1 MVPTGEKLP
10 HQLLGAPGS
19 FSDLHERSNEQA
31 SPASAGQSDSSC
43 IYKQFGRDSL
53 RPSNVNCQKPLDV
66 VPGEGYSTVRATSPR
81 KGEYRSR
88 LGVESDEGSL
98 RLDAE
103 RVGFSSSS
111 DPFSLP
117 ERRLVRVP
125 VDRSASEVLQL
136 ETRPNSGGYRRV
148 SPGLERSVRLCQSS
162 LELDRES
169 PLEGGGAAGGR
180 DTGST
185 SVANSTLVS
194 QAPQSAGCGS
204 MPSAGAGMGR
214 AGGVPPRAPPS
225 TGRVA
230 YLRQHYVN
238 QKLSGEAS
246 DLLLSSW
253 RQKSAQS
260 YDSLCKKW
268 ISWCSERN
276 SDPVSGPVEDVV
288 NFLAHLHT
296 QGYQYRSLNSYTSAI
311 ASLHTPIDGVSIG
324 QHPLVSRL
332 LKVAFQT
339 RPPLPRYTE
348 TWDVAVVLS
357 YLDSQS
363 VDENLSLKLLS
374 NRTVMLL
381 ALSRPSRSAD
391 LSKLDLRG
399 YRNTPEGAVFLPTA
413 LAKQSR
419 PGKPLTEFFFSEN
432 RKLCP
437 VFSLDLYSRLQ

>member
-1 MVPTGEKLP
+1 MIQRDLATALDRGGQSYETPCPLSVAAKEELSWWTEQLTRWNGKSLVLRNIDLTLESDASRTGW
-10 HQLLGAPGS
+10 GASCQGVHTGGPWS
-19 FSDLHERSNEQA
+19 PQERSYHINCLELLAA
-31 SPASAGQSDSSC
+31 SLVVKTFMKGLTNKRVPASAGQSDSGC
-43 IYKQFGRDSL
+43 IYKQFGWDSL

-66 VPGEGYSTVRATSPR
+66 VPGEGHSTVCATSPR
-81 KGEYRSR
+81 KEEYRSR

-111 DPFSLP
+111 ELFSLP
-117 ERRLVRVP
+117 ERQLVRIP

-136 ETRPNSGGYRRV
+136 ETRPSSGGYRRV
-148 SPGLERSVRLCQSS
+148 SPGLERSIRLCQSS
-162 LELDRES
+162 LEFNRES
-169 PLEGGGAAGGR
+169 PLEGGGAAGGC
-180 DTGST
+180 DTECGQLNPGIPSS
-185 SVANSTLVS
+185 SVHWL
-194 QAPQSAGCGS
+194 QQDQS
-204 MPSAGAGMGR
+204 SARAGMGSSGR
-214 AGGVPPRAPPS
+214 VPPRAPPP

-276 SDPVSGPVEDVV
+276 SDTVSGPIEDVV

-296 QGYQYRSLNSYTSAI
+296 QGYQYCSLNSYRSAI

-332 LKVAFQT
+332 LKGAFQT

-348 TWDVAVVLS
+348 TWGCGC
-357 YLDSQS
+357 
-363 VDENLSLKLLS
+363 
-374 NRTVMLL
+374 
-381 ALSRPSRSAD
+381 SAI
-391 LSKLDLRG
+391 
-399 YRNTPEGAVFLPTA
+399 LP
-413 LAKQSR
+413 R
-419 PGKPLTEFFFSEN
+419 
-432 RKLCP
+432 
-437 VFSLDLYSRLQ
+437 